1 MPDMVEVA
9 YIDTQIG
16 SSTGYIRCH
25 SCEDAKILLDKSCG
39 ENYQL
44 KLVTGQYKFLYIHM
58 PHFSNFILNWLVVWS
73 SLVWFKVFKL

>member
-25 SCEDAKILLDKSCG
+25 SFEDAKILLDKSCG
-39 ENYQL
+39 ESYQL
-44 KLVTGQYKFLYIHM
+44 KLVTGQY
-58 PHFSNFILNWLVVWS
+58 
-73 SLVWFKVFKL
+73 

>member
-1 MPDMVEVA
+1 MTKWEIFSSLNTAKIGFFDPFYLLCILLLQTAMPDMVEVA

-39 ENYQL
+39 ESYQL
-44 KLVTGQYKFLYIHM
+44 KLVTGQY
-58 PHFSNFILNWLVVWS
+58 
-73 SLVWFKVFKL
+73 